1 MSSCRNFSVVVVVI
15 IVIVIIVIVV
25 VVVIIVIV
33 IIVIV
38 IDDDDVVECVDFIKN
53 DRRGKR
59 RNVDAGAFGA
69 TLVRPPDRMV

>member
-25 VVVIIVIV
+25 VVV